1 MMGEKKRIVF
11 CYDGEVREEDTIV
24 DPDGET
30 PVPEKGQII
39 KKHGQMWRVTVV
51 MLQGVAGTDGY
62 PVHKV
67 YLARA

>member
-1 MMGEKKRIVF
+1 MGDKKQIVF

-24 DPDGET
+24 DPEGET

-39 KKHGQMWRVTVV
+39 KKHGQMWRVTFVL
-51 MLQGVAGTDGY
+51 LQGVADTEGY

>member
-1 MMGEKKRIVF
+1 MGEKKQIVYY
-11 CYDGEVREEDTIV
+11 YDGEIRDEDTVV

-30 PVPEKGQII
+30 SVPEKDQIV
-39 KKHGQMWRVTVV
+39 KKHGQQWRVTFV
-51 MLQGVAGTDGY
+51 MRQSAVGTDGY

>member
-1 MMGEKKRIVF
+1 MGERKQIVF
-11 CYDGEVREEDTIV
+11 CYDGEVRPEDTIV
-24 DPDGET
+24 DPDGGT

-39 KKHGQMWRVTVV
+39 KKHGQMWRVTFA
-51 MLQGVAGTDGY
+51 MLQGVAGAEGY

>member
-1 MMGEKKRIVF
+1 MGEKKRIVF
-11 CYDGEVREEDTIV
+11 CYDGEVRDEDTVV
-24 DPDGET
+24 DPGGET

-39 KKHGQMWRVTVV
+39 EKHGQMWRVTFV
-51 MLQGVAGTDGY
+51 MLQSGAGTEEY

>member
-1 MMGEKKRIVF
+1 MGEKKRIVF
-11 CYDGEVREEDTIV
+11 CYDGEVRDEDTVV

-39 KKHGQMWRVTVV
+39 KKRGQMWRVTFV
-51 MLQGVAGTDGY
+51 MLQSGGGAEEY

>member
-1 MMGEKKRIVF
+1 MGEKKQIVF
-11 CYDGEVREEDTIV
+11 YYDGEIRDEDTVV

-30 PVPEKGQII
+30 SVPEKDQII
-39 KKHGQMWRVTVV
+39 KKHGQQWRVTFV
-51 MLQGVAGTDGY
+51 MRQSGGGTNEY